1 MHGLAND
8 VSLFI
13 IVACVIFDLRIKTG
27 SHIIKEIKKA
37 PFLISVWFKL
47 RLRASASYRE

>member
-37 PFLISVWFKL
+37 PFLISVFKL